1 MVEYTWAAKNSR
13 RRRGSVRSNVPVLP
27 TFLKTYNAPLALVR
41 WLVAT
46 ATGFRFVSDAN
57 AGPWHEYRS
66 GKRRII
72 LFRKP
77 ISYRILLCFFVFF
90 SKITEKTK
98 KLFSFAFRHSFVFV
112 DFEPSRLATSDRI
125 DTVLP
130 SFTCFDL
137 RRRIRIIGSH
147 TAVAW
152 QRSKA
157 DEFISSLKIA
167 CNFCNL

>member
-1 MVEYTWAAKNSR
+1 MRVLDMNIDPAKE
-13 RRRGSVRSNVPVLP
+13 GSFYSGSQS
-27 TFLKTYNAPLALVR
+27 
-41 WLVAT
+41 
-46 ATGFRFVSDAN
+46 ATGF
-57 AGPWHEYRS
+57 
-66 GKRRII
+66 
-72 LFRKP
+72 
-77 ISYRILLCFFVFF
+77 FFVFLF
-90 SKITEKTK
+90 FPKITEKTK

-157 DEFISSLKIA
+157 DEFISRSQTFCRSLI
-167 CNFCNL
+167 NSGQIRTRYR